1 MVASNWRI
9 ADSDTVDYCK
19 TVARLIKQRH
29 ALLSKAG
36 VDPPKQKKS
45 VTMPR
50 TQRMIEPK
58 DEDEGVNTID
68 LQQDIS
74 SCHQSM
80 TMMPSIDPNIANI
93 LKLRY
98 QAFLMSSNATMH
110 HIPPDSITMLCAE
123 CIDDNQYQDVFSSS
137 SENMTPQS
145 SAPESITMLC
155 AECSPDNQYQDAFSS
170 TSDLTPQSSPGITDN
185 QYHDVFS
192 WTNGH
197 HEPNL
202 ASDHLYNSSLGFR
215 NTVLNGYVLGNRK

>member
-170 TSDLTPQSSPGITDN
+170 TSDLTPQSSPGTTDN
-185 QYHDVFS
+185 QHHYVFS

-197 HEPNL
+197 HEPDL
-202 ASDHLYNSSLGFR
+202 DHLYKCTSR
-215 NTVLNGYVLGNRK
+215 P

>member
-45 VTMPR
+45 VTVPR

-98 QAFLMSSNATMH
+98 QAFLMSSNATMP

-123 CIDDNQYQDVFSSS
+123 CIDDNQYQDVFTSSN
-137 SENMTPQS
+137 EKTPQS
-145 SAPESITMLC
+145 SAQESITMLC
-155 AECSPDNQYQDAFSS
+155 AECSPDNQYQDVFSS
-170 TSDLTPQSSPGITDN
+170 TSDFTPQSSPGTTDN
-185 QYHDVFS
+185 QHHYVFS

-197 HEPNL
+197 HEPDL
-202 ASDHLYNSSLGFR
+202 DHLYKCTSR
-215 NTVLNGYVLGNRK
+215 P